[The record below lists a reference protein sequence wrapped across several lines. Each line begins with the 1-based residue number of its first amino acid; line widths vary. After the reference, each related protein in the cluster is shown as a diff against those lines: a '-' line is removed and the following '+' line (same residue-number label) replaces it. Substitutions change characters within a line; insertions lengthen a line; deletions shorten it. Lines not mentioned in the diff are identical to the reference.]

1 MDIWYQLVKTILRT
15 YTAAFI
21 KGIEIEGAENLV
33 PGPKIIAAN
42 HANATDCF
50 TLPLIM
56 KEKLHFLVQA
66 ESFTVPILGNLL
78 SRADQIPVVRRQG
91 YDALKIAE
99 DRLARGN
106 SIVIFPEGKLNHGRD
121 FHRPRIGAVLLS
133 MLSNIPI
140 IPVGFYVSPDDTR
153 TFHGRFHSRKAVAR
167 WQCSGKCFVH
177 IGQPYRLDISP
188 GNESD
193 YHLLRKLTSQLM
205 EKINY
210 LVQKA
215 NESAQLS
222 INLQLPDLNL
232 EAR

>member
-15 YTAAFI
+15 YATAFI
-21 KGIEIEGAENLV
+21 KGIEVDGAENLV
-33 PGPKIIAAN
+33 AGPKIIAAN

-66 ESFTVPILGNLL
+66 ESFTVPILGKLL

-91 YDALKIAE
+91 YGALKIAE
-99 DRLARGN
+99 DRLAQGN

-121 FHRPRIGAVLLS
+121 FHRPRVGAVLLS
-133 MLSNIPI
+133 MLTNVPI
-140 IPVGFYVSPDDTR
+140 TPVGFYVPSENTR
-153 TFHGRFHSRKAVAR
+153 TFLGRFHDREAIAR
-167 WQCSGKCFVH
+167 WQCRGKCFVQ
-177 IGQPYRLDISP
+177 IGQPYHLGIYP

-193 YHLLRKLTSQLM
+193 YQLLRKLTSQLM
-205 EKINY
+205 EKINV

-232 EAR
+232 EAH